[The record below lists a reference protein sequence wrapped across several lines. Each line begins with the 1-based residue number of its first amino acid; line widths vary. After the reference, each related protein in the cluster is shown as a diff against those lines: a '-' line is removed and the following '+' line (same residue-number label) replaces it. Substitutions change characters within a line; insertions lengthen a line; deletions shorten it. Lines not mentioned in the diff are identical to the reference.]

1 MTQPS
6 PPIVHQRHTD
16 PAAAIARVRNALRDC
31 GGSVPTAAKALG
43 CSAGFLRAWL
53 DGDPS
58 VAEGIAR
65 KPRGWTKGR
74 KRLEN
79 KG

>member
-1 MTQPS
+1 MSQTA

-16 PAAAIARVRNALRDC
+16 RAAAVARVRNALRDC
-31 GGSVPTAAKALG
+31 GGSVPTAAAALG

-53 DGDPS
+53 DAEPDVG
-58 VAEGIAR
+58 EGIPR
-65 KPRGWTKGR
+65 KTRGWTKGR
-74 KRLEN
+74 KRLET